1 MRVGGVLDVCGASTV
16 FHSTYSRSAWVMG
29 FRRWTLEDVPR
40 KHRGRI
46 DQPCRLSCDHC
57 NLVVCDVAFRAVAV
71 PDVVF
76 MSWVSLLRVSKT
88 TVLLIGSRC
97 RRVS

>member
-1 MRVGGVLDVCGASTV
+1 M

-29 FRRWTLEDVPR
+29 FRKWTLEDVPK

-46 DQPCRLSCDHC
+46 DQPCRLSCDQC
-57 NLVVCDVAFRAVAV
+57 NLVVCDVAFRAVAI

-76 MSWVSLLRVSKT
+76 MFWVSLVLVSNT
-88 TVLLIGSRC
+88 APLLIGAHC
-97 RRVS
+97 RRVN